1 MPCLLAFYHWFSFSD
16 PGSTATDA
24 RSFPAYVRPDCR
36 SHRWNDEANR
46 RARKEHHR
54 SDDTGRSGA
63 WTVDAEHPNV
73 RVVSYCFVIL
83 RASCSLN
90 CLHPVRNCCDAQLG
104 IALVAL
110 LLPWMTICWRGARG
124 GGVSSVWGC
133 GLSRNFLYIIHTRC
147 RLDVVSNYSSSL
159 LLLYLFYLTNY
170 LLLERKVLSHCG
182 TWNKRAVMRLKM
194 SVVWF
199 QAFLLSVWEVISC
212 KSPGLVK
219 SA

>member
-1 MPCLLAFYHWFSFSD
+1 MPNIPTFEWS
-16 PGSTATDA
+16 P
-24 RSFPAYVRPDCR
+24 
-36 SHRWNDEANR
+36 
-46 RARKEHHR
+46 
-54 SDDTGRSGA
+54 
-63 WTVDAEHPNV
+63 
-73 RVVSYCFVIL
+73 
-83 RASCSLN
+83 
-90 CLHPVRNCCDAQLG
+90 
-104 IALVAL
+104 IALWFWGQVVHWIACI
-110 LLPWMTICWRGARG
+110 PCATVVMHNWESHWWRCCFHGWPFVEEVRG